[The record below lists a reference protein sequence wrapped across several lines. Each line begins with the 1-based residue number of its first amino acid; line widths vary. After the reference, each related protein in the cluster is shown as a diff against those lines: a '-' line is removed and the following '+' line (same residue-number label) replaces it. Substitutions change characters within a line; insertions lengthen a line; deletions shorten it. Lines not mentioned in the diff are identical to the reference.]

1 MREKKKYILETN
13 ESLDGYN
20 AGHKA
25 PSDILHIL
33 INNCGYKVLSI
44 NYNHYHKFLRFPS
57 IVLIFI
63 RLFFI
68 VKKDSYILFQYPY
81 AIYHPTILAMLNTLL
96 PLLKK
101 LKNVKSQAIIHDIDT
116 FRGKDDQRRR
126 LYFLKNCDS
135 LIVHSEQ
142 MKQKLIGMGINSDY
156 RILGLFDYLYDKG
169 TQEKRTLT
177 GRINFSGNL
186 TKSLFL
192 KDLSDIL
199 SVSPDVY
206 FELYGTEDKRISYT
220 EHIKYNGRFSP
231 NDLSHI
237 KGSWGL
243 VWDGDSIEK
252 LNSPLGE
259 YQKLNSPH
267 KASLY
272 LCAGLPLIVSD
283 ESAIAYFVSE
293 NKIGITT
300 HSLLDLQKKIES
312 VSQADYQVMINN
324 IKKIS
329 SALSTGSNISNC
341 VY

>member
-1 MREKKKYILETN
+1 MKEKKKYILETK

-20 AGHKA
+20 AGSKA
-25 PSDILHIL
+25 PSDILYVL
-33 INNCGYKVLSI
+33 VNNCGYRVLNI
-44 NYNHYHKFLRFPS
+44 NYNQYHRYLRLPR

-63 RLFFI
+63 RLFFA
-68 VKKDSYILFQYPY
+68 VEKDSYILFQYPY
-81 AIYHPTILAMLNTLL
+81 AIYHPTVLAMLNLLL
-96 PLLKK
+96 PILKK
-101 LKNVKSQAIIHDIDT
+101 LKNVKSQAIIHDIDA
-116 FRGKDDQRRR
+116 FRGHDDQRSR
-126 LYFLKNCDS
+126 LYFLKKCDS

-142 MKQKLIGMGINSDY
+142 MKQRLIGIGINSEY
-156 RILGLFDYLYDKG
+156 RILGFFDYLYDKG

-177 GRINFSGNL
+177 GSINFSGNL
-186 TKSLFL
+186 MKSLFL
-192 KDLSDIL
+192 KDLSGVL
-199 SVSPDVY
+199 SVSPDIY

-220 EHIKYNGRFSP
+220 DHIKYNGRFSP

-237 KGSWGL
+237 RGSWGL

-252 LNSPLGE
+252 LSSPLGE

-283 ESAIAYFVSE
+283 ESAIASFVSE
-293 NKIGITT
+293 NKIGLTT

-312 VSQADYQVMINN
+312 VSQADYQVMIKN

-329 SALSTGSNISNC
+329 SALSAGSNISNC